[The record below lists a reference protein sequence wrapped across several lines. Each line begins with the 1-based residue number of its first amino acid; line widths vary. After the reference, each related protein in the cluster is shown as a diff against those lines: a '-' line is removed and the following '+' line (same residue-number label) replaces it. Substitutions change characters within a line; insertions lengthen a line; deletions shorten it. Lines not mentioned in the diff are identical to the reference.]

1 MRGPADVDA
10 ATQAY
15 LDQLTPEA
23 KARSDAYFEGGYWL
37 LLLDAAYGVAIA
49 LLLLGTGLSAR
60 MRDFAER
67 VTRVRFLRS
76 LLYAAEYFV
85 AAAILSFPLSLYEGF
100 IREHKYGLSN
110 HTFAGWLGDEAK
122 GLLVTLVLG
131 SLAVAGIY
139 RAIGRWP
146 RTWSLWASIM
156 AVAFICFFGAVAP
169 VFISPLFNTY
179 KPLPDS
185 PLKAKIVSLAR
196 ANGIPAQEVW
206 QFDASKQTKRM
217 SANVSGMFNTT
228 RISLNDNLLNRGSP
242 EEIQAVLGHEM
253 GHYVLNHVYKFILEF
268 GVLIVVFFA
277 ILRWAMEGML
287 RRYGTAWRVRDIADL
302 AGLPLF
308 VAIFSLLFFLA
319 TPITNSL
326 VRAQEA
332 EADMFGLN
340 AARQPDGFARAALH
354 LSEYRKMKP
363 GPLEEFVFFDHPSG
377 WNRIRRSMVWKA
389 EHLHDP
395 DLAEQRGSF

>member
-1 MRGPADVDA
+1 
-10 ATQAY
+10 
-15 LDQLTPEA
+15 
-23 KARSDAYFEGGYWL
+23 
-37 LLLDAAYGVAIA
+37 VAVA
-49 LLLLGTGLSAR
+49 LLFLGTGFSAR

-67 VTRVRFLRS
+67 VTRFRFLRTV
-76 LLYAAEYFV
+76 LYAVQYFV
-85 AAAILSFPLSLYEGF
+85 AVAILSFPLSLYEGF

-110 HTFAGWLGDEAK
+110 HTFASWLGDEAK
-122 GLLVTLVLG
+122 GLLLTLLFG
-131 SLAVAGIY
+131 SLAVAGVY
-139 RAIGRWP
+139 RAIRKLP
-146 RTWSLWASIM
+146 RTWSLWGSII
-156 AVAFICFFGAVAP
+156 AVAFVCFFAAIVP
-169 VFISPLFNTY
+169 VFVAPLFNTY
-179 KPLPDS
+179 KPLPDG
-185 PLKAKIVSLAR
+185 PLKEKIVSLAR
-196 ANGIPAQEVW
+196 ANGIPAHEVW

-217 SANVSGMFNTT
+217 SANVSGIFNTT
-228 RISLNDNLLNRGSP
+228 RISLNDNLLNRASP
-242 EEIQAVLGHEM
+242 EEIQSVMGHEM

-277 ILRWAMEGML
+277 ILRWAMDGLL
-287 RRYGTAWRVRDIADL
+287 RRYGTSWRIRDVADL

-308 VAIFSLLFFLA
+308 VAILSVLFFVA

-340 AARQPDGFARAALH
+340 ASRQPDGFARAALH

-363 GPLEEFVFFDHPSG
+363 GPVEEFVFFDHLSG

-395 DLAEQRGSF
+395 DMTEERGSF